1 MSEST
6 RRLNGL
12 AEVERIKFLRKATI
26 DALNGAIALT
36 IHNLGVSETRALLA
50 KMRWQLSEF
59 DPND

>member
-1 MSEST
+1 MNDEP

-12 AEVERIKFLRKATI
+12 AEIERLKFLRKATI
-26 DALNGAIALT
+26 DSFNGAIALT
-36 IHNLGVSETRALLA
+36 IHNLGVSETRNLLA

>member
-12 AEVERIKFLRKATI
+12 AEIERLKFLRKATI

-36 IHNLGVSETRALLA
+36 IHNLGVTETRNLLA
-50 KMRWQLSEF
+50 KVRWHLKDF
-59 DPND
+59 DKND

>member
-1 MSEST
+1 MNDEP

-12 AEVERIKFLRKATI
+12 AEIERIKFLRKATI
-26 DALNGAIALT
+26 DALNGSIALT

-50 KMRWQLSEF
+50 KMRWRLSEF

>member
-1 MSEST
+1 MNDEP

-12 AEVERIKFLRKATI
+12 AEIERLKFLRKATI
-26 DALNGAIALT
+26 DALNGSIALT